1 MAATLKGLILH
12 QLPASHV
19 TLTEATGVQQMFF
32 DGTSFTQPVLAH
44 LILEALERLNALL
57 GLE

>member
-1 MAATLKGLILH
+1 LILH

-19 TLTEATGVQQMFF
+19 TLTEATGLQQMFF